1 VSTDTPT
8 QRSDDDGKGKIT
20 GRHVAIGFVAFFGTV
35 IAVNL
40 YMASRAVGSFPGLET
55 DNTFMDSQTFDAR
68 VAAQQALGWQVTAGI
83 EEVPGA
89 ADVLAIR
96 FTDAA
101 GAPVEVAGLDATVGR
116 ATHTR
121 ADIAPEFTYR
131 LGTFRSGVDLAPGQW
146 EIRLVAEAP
155 DGTPFKAR
163 LELDVD

>member
-1 VSTDTPT
+1 MSMQTQTP
-8 QRSDDDGKGKIT
+8 RSDGDAGKGQIT

-68 VAAQQALGWQVTAGI
+68 RAAQEALGWRVAAEI
-83 EEVPGA
+83 VPGA
-89 ADVLAIR
+89 GADMLAIR

-101 GAPVEVAGLDATVGR
+101 GAPVEVAGIEATIGR
-116 ATHTR
+116 ATHKR
-121 ADIAPEFTYR
+121 ADIAPDFAYS
-131 LGTFRSGVDLAPGQW
+131 GGIFRAPVALAPGQW
-146 EIRLVAEAP
+146 EIRLMAQAP
-155 DGTPFKAR
+155 DGTPFQAR